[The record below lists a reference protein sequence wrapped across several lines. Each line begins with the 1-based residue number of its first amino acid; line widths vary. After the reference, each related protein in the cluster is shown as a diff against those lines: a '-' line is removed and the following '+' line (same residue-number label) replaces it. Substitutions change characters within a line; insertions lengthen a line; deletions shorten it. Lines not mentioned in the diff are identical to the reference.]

1 MNPLHPSFMHW
12 SRLRRQAVSHHTVL
26 FALEDIDDAEQTPL
40 QLLTGL
46 WQILGREG
54 EPLPTQDL
62 SPDMLPLLVHHREKG
77 WGVAEVIDV
86 RGGLVVA
93 DGQGQQT
100 LWSREMLPEMVGF
113 VLVQAEILQANS
125 TWALIKGALMRHRQ
139 TLMSAAL
146 ATALVNLISLVV
158 SLYSMQVY
166 DRVIPTGGTAT
177 LVVLTAGAV
186 LALLFEFGLKSLR
199 GHAIDQVGALVDT
212 DVSRQLVARLLAIR
226 LDARPAQ
233 VGTLAAQ
240 VRGFDHVRQ
249 LMTSGTLFFVVDL
262 PFGLLF
268 LFVIAMLGGWTVMPS
283 LIVAAFSVALGF
295 YAMRRVQHLSEKS
308 VVESH
313 RKNGLL
319 VEAIES
325 GETLKAS
332 RGEWR
337 LLRRWND
344 LVEDV
349 AVTDL
354 ALRHQNAT
362 TSHLVTLLQGMGY
375 VAMIATGAMLAIDG
389 QLTTGALLA
398 CSILNGRA
406 VSPLLQLPSLL
417 VQWSQAKV
425 SVRMLDRLLALP
437 ADVAPDSEQM
447 TPDHTRGELRAEQ
460 LRFGYADAPAP
471 SLVLSSTLQ
480 IRPGEHVGILGEI
493 GSGKSTLL
501 KLLAGLYR
509 PQGGM
514 VLLDGIDMVHL
525 KPDYL
530 RHALAYLAQDYCL
543 VGGTLRDNLTLGLAD
558 PGDAALLQACQ
569 ATGLIQLVNRHPKGL
584 ALPISEGGRGVSGG
598 QRQLIGLTRLTL
610 AKAPVWLLDEPTAS
624 LDVNTE
630 AVVLK
635 ALQQL
640 SHGRTLVVVTH
651 KPALLPLFDRL
662 IVVTQGRVVLD
673 GPRDAVLARLQAA
686 RTEPSKA
693 ESSQVSPLKAAS
705 VASLEDQPRL
715 QA

>member
-1 MNPLHPSFMHW
+1 MNALLPAFMHLCRL
-12 SRLRRQAVSHHTVL
+12 SRQGMNHHAVV
-26 FALEDIDDAEQTPL
+26 FALEDIGDAQRTPL
-40 QLLTGL
+40 DLLTHL
-46 WQILGREG
+46 WQHLGRQGTPVLVDE
-54 EPLPTQDL
+54 L
-62 SPDMLPLLVHHREKG
+62 SPDLLPALVHHPERG
-77 WGVAEVIDV
+77 WGVAEVVDV

-93 DGQGQQT
+93 DGRGEQT
-100 LWSREMLPEMVGF
+100 LWRRDAMTHVASF
-113 VLVQAEILQANS
+113 VLPQLEAAAANS
-125 TWALIKGALMRHRQ
+125 TWALIKGALMRHRK
-139 TLMSAAL
+139 TLVSAAL
-146 ATALVNLISLVV
+146 ATVLVNLISLVV

-177 LVVLTAGAV
+177 LVVLTAGAI
-186 LALLFEFGLKSLR
+186 LAALFEFGLKWLR

-226 LDARPAQ
+226 LDARPSQ

-249 LMTSGTLFFVVDL
+249 LMTSGTLFFVVEL

-268 LFVIAMLGGWTVMPS
+268 LAVIAMLGGWTVLPP
-283 LIVAAFSVALGF
+283 LIVAACSVALGLH
-295 YAMRRVQHLSEKS
+295 AMRRVQHLSEKS
-308 VVESH
+308 VVESN
-313 RKNGLL
+313 RKNGVL

-354 ALRHQNAT
+354 ALRHHNAT

-375 VAMIATGAMLAIDG
+375 VAMIATGAVLAIQG

-406 VSPLLQLPSLL
+406 VSPLLQLPTLL
-417 VQWSQAKV
+417 MQWSQAKV
-425 SVRMLDRLLALP
+425 SAGMLDRLLALP
-437 ADVAPDSEQM
+437 SDTAPDSEQI
-447 TPDHTRGELRAEQ
+447 TPDDTQGELRAEQ
-460 LRFGYADAPAP
+460 LRFGYADAPTP
-471 SLVLSSTLQ
+471 SLLLSNSVQ
-480 IRPGEHVGILGEI
+480 IRAGEHVGILGEI

-514 VLLDGIDMVHL
+514 VQLDGLDMAHL
-525 KPDYL
+525 NPDYL

-558 PGDAALLQACQ
+558 PGDGALMQACK

-598 QRQLIGLTRLTL
+598 QRQLIGLTRLLLTQS
-610 AKAPVWLLDEPTAS
+610 AVWLLDEPTAS
-624 LDVNTE
+624 LDVTTE
-630 AVVLK
+630 TAVLR
-635 ALQQL
+635 ALQQQ
-640 SHGRTLVVVTH
+640 SQGRTLVVVTH

-662 IVVTQGRVVLD
+662 IVVTQGRIVLD
-673 GPRDAVLARLQAA
+673 GPRDAVLARLQAS
-686 RTEPSKA
+686 RTEGAAKTDASNK
-693 ESSQVSPLKAAS
+693 QVID
-705 VASLEDQPRL
+705 VASGMKKVS
-715 QA
+715 A

>member
-1 MNPLHPSFMHW
+1 MNALFPAFMHLCRL
-12 SRLRRQAVSHHTVL
+12 SRQGVNHHTVV
-26 FALEDIDDAEQTPL
+26 FALEDIGDGEHNAQE
-40 QLLTGL
+40 LLTRL
-46 WQILGREG
+46 WQHLGRQG
-54 EPLPTQDL
+54 EPMLVDEL
-62 SPDMLPLLVHHREKG
+62 SPDMLPALVFHPERG
-77 WGVAEVIDV
+77 WGVAEVVDV

-93 DGQGQQT
+93 DGRGDQT
-100 LWSREMLPEMVGF
+100 LWDQETLTAVSSFLLPPPEVT
-113 VLVQAEILQANS
+113 QSNS
-125 TWALIKGALMRHRQ
+125 TWALIKGALTRHRK
-139 TLMSAAL
+139 TLISAAL
-146 ATALVNLISLVV
+146 ATALVNVISLAV

-177 LVVLTAGAV
+177 LVVLTAGAI
-186 LALLFEFGLKSLR
+186 LASLFEFGLKWLR

-240 VRGFDHVRQ
+240 VRGFEHVRQ

-268 LFVIAMLGGWTVMPS
+268 LAVIAMLGGWTVLPP
-283 LIVAAFSVALGF
+283 LIVAACSLALGLH
-295 YAMRRVQHLSEKS
+295 AVRRVQYLSEKS
-308 VVESH
+308 VVESN
-313 RKNGLL
+313 RKNGVL

-337 LLRRWND
+337 LMRRWND

-354 ALRHQNAT
+354 ALRQHNAT
-362 TSHLVTLLQGMGY
+362 TSYLVTLLQGMGY
-375 VAMIATGAMLAIDG
+375 VAMIATGAMLAING

-425 SVRMLDRLLALP
+425 SVRMLDHLLALP
-437 ADVAPDSEQM
+437 TDTAPDSEQI
-447 TPDHTRGELRAEQ
+447 TPDQTLGDLRAEQ

-471 SLVLSSTLQ
+471 SIALSNPLH

-514 VLLDGIDMVHL
+514 VQLDGIDMAHL
-525 KPDYL
+525 SPDYL

-543 VGGTLRDNLTLGLAD
+543 VGGSLRDNLTLGLAD
-558 PGDAALLQACQ
+558 PGDAALIQACT

-598 QRQLIGLTRLTL
+598 QRQLIGLTRLML
-610 AKAPVWLLDEPTAS
+610 AKSPVWLLDEPTAS
-624 LDVNTE
+624 LDQTTE
-630 AVVLK
+630 TAVLK
-635 ALQQL
+635 ALQQH
-640 SHGRTLVVVTH
+640 SQGRTLVVVTH
-651 KPALLPLFDRL
+651 KPTLLPLFDRL
-662 IVVTQGRVVLD
+662 IVVTQGRIVLD
-673 GPRDAVLARLQAA
+673 GPRDAVLARLQASRSEA
-686 RTEPSKA
+686 TNKTESDP
-693 ESSQVSPLKAAS
+693 VSAVRPANPAIMKKVS
-705 VASLEDQPRL
+705 G
-715 QA
+715 